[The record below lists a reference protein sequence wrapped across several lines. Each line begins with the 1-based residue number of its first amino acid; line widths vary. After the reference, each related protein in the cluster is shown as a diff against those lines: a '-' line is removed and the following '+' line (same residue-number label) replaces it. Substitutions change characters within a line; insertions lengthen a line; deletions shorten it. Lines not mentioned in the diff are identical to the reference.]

1 MTQLEAAKLLKPTK
15 EMEKV
20 SCDEKISIEKLMTL
34 IAEGKVVIPKNKNR
48 DFKNVMGIGRGL
60 RTKINANIG
69 TSGDCPTYEKELEK
83 LRVSIEAG
91 ADSVMDLSTG
101 GDLEKIRKL
110 ILEHSSVMVGA
121 VPIYAVA
128 AKLAEK
134 DIPTYKMDE
143 DELFKSIEKQCKDG
157 VDYITVH
164 CGVTKESVK
173 RMDNQN
179 RICGIVSRGGSIL
192 ADWIR
197 KNNKENPL
205 YEHFDELLSIAY
217 KYDVTLSLGDGFR
230 PGSIVDATDRP
241 QIDELIILGELA
253 KRAREKNVQVII
265 EGPGHVPLNQI
276 EANVTLQKSI
286 CDGAPF
292 YILGPLPT
300 DIAAGY
306 DHITAAI
313 GGAIAAAAGADF
325 LCYVTPAEH
334 LCLPDIEDV
343 KEGVIASKIA
353 AHIAD
358 IAKGYKGAIEKDRKM
373 SEYRKNLDWEG
384 MFSVAIDPVKA
395 REKFQK
401 NNDINSCSMCGKL
414 CAVNI
419 DKK

>member
-1 MTQLEAAKLLKPTK
+1 MTQLEAAKLLKPTP
-15 EMEKV
+15 EMKKV
-20 SCDEKISIEKLMTL
+20 SKDENISLEILMNL
-34 IAEGKVVIPKNKNR
+34 ISQGKVVIPKNKNR
-48 DFKNVMGIGRGL
+48 DFENVMGIGKGL

-83 LRVSIEAG
+83 LKVSIEAG
-91 ADSVMDLSTG
+91 SDSVMDLSTG
-101 GDLEKIRKL
+101 GDLEKIRSL
-110 ILEHSSVMVGA
+110 ILENSSVMVGA

-143 DELFKSIEKQCKDG
+143 DELFKSIEKQCQNG
-157 VDYITVH
+157 IDYITVH

-173 RMDNQN
+173 RMDNSN

-197 KNNKENPL
+197 KNSKENPL
-205 YEHFDELLSIAY
+205 YEYYDELLNIAY

-230 PGSIVDATDRP
+230 PGSIADATDRP

-265 EGPGHVPLNQI
+265 EGPGHVPLNEI
-276 EANVTLQKSI
+276 EANITLQKSL

-343 KEGVIASKIA
+343 REGVIASKIA

-358 IAKGYKGAIEKDRKM
+358 IAKGYSGAIERDKKM
-373 SEYRKNLDWEG
+373 SEYRKNLNWEG
-384 MFSVAIDPVKA
+384 MFSVAIDPAKA

-401 NNDINSCSMCGKL
+401 NNDINSCTMCGKL

>member
-1 MTQLEAAKLLKPTK
+1 MTQLEAAKLLKPTP
-15 EMEKV
+15 EMKKV
-20 SCDEKISIEKLMTL
+20 SKDENISLEILMNL
-34 IAEGKVVIPKNKNR
+34 ISQGKVVIPKNKNR
-48 DFKNVMGIGRGL
+48 DFENVMGIGKGL

-91 ADSVMDLSTG
+91 SDSVMDLSTG
-101 GDLEKIRKL
+101 GDLEKIRSL
-110 ILEHSSVMVGA
+110 ILENSSVMVGA

-143 DELFKSIEKQCKDG
+143 DELFKSIEKQCQNG
-157 VDYITVH
+157 IDYITVH

-173 RMDNQN
+173 RMDNSN

-197 KNNKENPL
+197 KNSKENPL
-205 YEHFDELLSIAY
+205 YEYYDELLNIAY

-230 PGSIVDATDRP
+230 PGSIADATDRP

-265 EGPGHVPLNQI
+265 EGPGHVPLNEI
-276 EANVTLQKSI
+276 EANITLQKSL

-343 KEGVIASKIA
+343 REGVIASKIA

-358 IAKGYKGAIEKDRKM
+358 IAKGYSGAIERDKKM
-373 SEYRKNLDWEG
+373 SEYRKNLNWEG
-384 MFSVAIDPVKA
+384 MFSVAIDPAKA

-401 NNDINSCSMCGKL
+401 NNDINSCTMCGKL

>member
-1 MTQLEAAKLLKPTK
+1 MTQLEAAKLLKPTP
-15 EMEKV
+15 EMKKV
-20 SCDEKISIEKLMTL
+20 SKDENISLEILMNL
-34 IAEGKVVIPKNKNR
+34 ISQGKVVIPKNKNR
-48 DFKNVMGIGRGL
+48 DFENVMGIGKGL

-91 ADSVMDLSTG
+91 SDSVMDLSTG
-101 GDLEKIRKL
+101 GDLEKIRSL
-110 ILEHSSVMVGA
+110 ILENSSVMVGA

-143 DELFKSIEKQCKDG
+143 DELFKSIEKQCQNG
-157 VDYITVH
+157 IDYITVH

-173 RMDNQN
+173 RMDNSN

-197 KNNKENPL
+197 KNGKENPL
-205 YEHFDELLSIAY
+205 YEYYDELLNIAY

-230 PGSIVDATDRP
+230 PGSIADATDRP

-265 EGPGHVPLNQI
+265 EGPGHVPLNEI
-276 EANVTLQKSI
+276 EANITLQKSL

-343 KEGVIASKIA
+343 REGVIASKIA

-358 IAKGYKGAIEKDRKM
+358 IAKGYSGAIERDKKM
-373 SEYRKNLDWEG
+373 SEYRKNLNWEG
-384 MFSVAIDPVKA
+384 MFSVAIDPAKA

-401 NNDINSCSMCGKL
+401 NNDINSCTMCGKL